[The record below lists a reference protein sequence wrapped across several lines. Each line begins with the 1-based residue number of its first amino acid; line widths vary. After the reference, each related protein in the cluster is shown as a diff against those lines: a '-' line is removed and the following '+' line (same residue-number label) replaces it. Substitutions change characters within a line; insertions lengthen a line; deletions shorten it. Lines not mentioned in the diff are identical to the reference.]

1 MNHSV
6 EQRASSEFA
15 AVSQAVT
22 RKPPVRIERPPK
34 PAPFSLRL
42 SKQERDRLEQ
52 EAGHMTVGAY
62 IRDRLFGD
70 TLPKRRPRRRP
81 VKDQQALAQVLGQ
94 LGNAH
99 LANNLNQLAKAANS
113 GTLSVTGETEE
124 ALRKACD
131 EVHAMRQMLMQAV
144 GLLS

>member
-1 MNHSV
+1 MSHSI
-6 EQRASSEFA
+6 EPQTASDFT

-42 SKQERDRLEQ
+42 SKDERDRLEQ
-52 EAGHMTVGAY
+52 EAGDLTLGAY

-81 VKDQQALAQVLGQ
+81 IKDQQALAQVLGQ

-99 LANNLNQLAKAANS
+99 LANNLNQLARAANS
-113 GTLSVTGETEE
+113 GILSVTRETEE